1 MNSCYLCSIDRLIF
15 ESEMEMD
22 AAHKEKLA
30 QGRND
35 ARAVKGYLEYLE
47 NNRPKRGRRR
57 TEQSIKARL
66 AGIETELEECSSL
79 ARLNLYQEQIDLAAE
94 LDSIDKKVDGTESR
108 AAFIEAAARYAKS
121 KGISRAA
128 FKQMGIDAATL
139 KEAGIR

>member
-1 MNSCYLCSIDRLIF
+1 VIF
-15 ESEMEMD
+15 ESEIEMD
-22 AAHKEKLA
+22 EAHKEKLA

-66 AGIETELEECSSL
+66 AGIEAELTECSPL
-79 ARLNLYQEQIDLAAE
+79 ARLNLFQEQIDLAAE
-94 LDSIDKKVDGTESR
+94 LESMDKKVDGTESR
-108 AAFIEAAARYAKS
+108 SAFIEAAGRYAKS
-121 KGISRAA
+121 KSISKAA

-139 KEAGIR
+139 REAGIR